1 MRTAQIGHCDQA
13 VHGSMAAD
21 QETGVVACT
30 RSREPD
36 HDVEH
41 GVAVVFVEHVVQ
53 VASRFRWAD
62 AGWVVLPVGAWWWS

>member
-1 MRTAQIGHCDQA
+1 LDGG
-13 VHGSMAAD
+13 GSGD
-21 QETGVVACT
+21 RRRRLHSIQ
-30 RSREPD
+30 EPD

-62 AGWVVLPVGAWWWS
+62 ADWVVLPVGAWWWS